1 MTSGGSSA
9 RSEKRDDDPRKKRVE
24 KKNEIIPKPSR
35 GAPFRYLSDEELRGE
50 RHAGLFRLLRRDPF
64 HHEFRAREHVHR
76 RRRFLRERRIEDARL
91 GQSSGV
97 STRNERREENRPP
110 SPSPASVHSVPQPR
124 FVF

>member
-76 RRRFLRERRIEDARL
+76 RRRFLRERRIEDARF
-91 GQSSGV
+91 GQSRGLDAQRAPRKESSPLPLSRLGTLS
-97 STRNERREENRPP
+97 ST
-110 SPSPASVHSVPQPR
+110 AKI
-124 FVF
+124 